1 MSVSSE
7 GRGNLKWGILL
18 PTEQLARPQGSCAPV
33 PGYSEFPKCGVSLRA
48 SLGTGSHG
56 PRGLAECLIEDS
68 RDRKGWV
75 GTLLRVCRGGKV
87 PEARVHSLALL
98 SGFPLTSSRLWGI
111 PGAPPPVPIWLGG
124 GIADRAVQGRRSPAT
139 STLRT
144 SQSLQPSF
152 PWAFLPRRGAQ
163 VRDTARSSHF
173 GKCQARAAPGLL
185 SPPAAPPSTPGS
197 SSSSSF
203 PPGGGSRLRKPRRPR
218 PGRHWRFGEGG
229 PRGSA
234 PRGT

>member
-1 MSVSSE
+1 MAWLCS
-7 GRGNLKWGILL
+7 
-18 PTEQLARPQGSCAPV
+18 QGSCSPPA
-33 PGYSEFPKCGVSLRA
+33 GSGGA
-48 SLGTGSHG
+48 SLGHRLHFPSGLEVVLQTERGRGDGALPPAPSG
-56 PRGLAECLIEDS
+56 PHN
-68 RDRKGWV
+68 
-75 GTLLRVCRGGKV
+75 
-87 PEARVHSLALL
+87 HS
-98 SGFPLTSSRLWGI
+98 SPPS
-111 PGAPPPVPIWLGG
+111 PG
-124 GIADRAVQGRRSPAT
+124 
-139 STLRT
+139 
-144 SQSLQPSF
+144 
-152 PWAFLPRRGAQ
+152 AFLPGRGTR

-203 PPGGGSRLRKPRRPR
+203 PPGGESRLRKPRRPR

>member
-1 MSVSSE
+1 MCEPAELGSYS
-7 GRGNLKWGILL
+7 
-18 PTEQLARPQGSCAPV
+18 QGSDVLELP
-33 PGYSEFPKCGVSLRA
+33 PPP
-48 SLGTGSHG
+48 SLGPSYWTHSTGGHRTNSKTEVS
-56 PRGLAECLIEDS
+56 RTMIQRLAEDIY
-68 RDRKGWV
+68 
-75 GTLLRVCRGGKV
+75 
-87 PEARVHSLALL
+87 
-98 SGFPLTSSRLWGI
+98 
-111 PGAPPPVPIWLGG
+111 
-124 GIADRAVQGRRSPAT
+124 GR
-139 STLRT
+139 
-144 SQSLQPSF
+144 
-152 PWAFLPRRGAQ
+152 WAQ

-203 PPGGGSRLRKPRRPR
+203 SPGGGSRLRKPRRPR